1 MRRSHSC
8 HIASVSAEQREARRI
23 TNSQPNY
30 PKKKTTDYYCF
41 GIIFWVKWQNSGS
54 LSTAD
59 RDWNDSNDPIRDIW
73 IRFLTPVMNLQHVK
87 SRGDVFCKTL
97 SVPGWNSSQVWRR
110 YQQMKPALITI
121 IKADLMYLFEC
132 VGVLCLCCL
141 ARVCVQQLPPSSIL
155 PLRSRRV
162 ASCRTRVSSQPT
174 VPGSLGNRANTLIT
188 EIVTRDN
195 TRGKKVYI
203 NQVKK
208 KKRINLSKCLY
219 LTGIITLVYLQTSRQ
234 ILEFGVVMFHD

>member
-1 MRRSHSC
+1 
-8 HIASVSAEQREARRI
+8 
-23 TNSQPNY
+23 
-30 PKKKTTDYYCF
+30 
-41 GIIFWVKWQNSGS
+41 
-54 LSTAD
+54 
-59 RDWNDSNDPIRDIW
+59 
-73 IRFLTPVMNLQHVK
+73 
-87 SRGDVFCKTL
+87 
-97 SVPGWNSSQVWRR
+97 
-110 YQQMKPALITI
+110 MKPAIITI